1 MSTDR
6 ILLMD
11 TSENT
16 SKFNNRSNEPLQFG
30 SNQHFTGL
38 VYKNRFIM

>member
-16 SKFNNRSNEPLQFG
+16 SKSNNRPNEPLQFG
-30 SNQHFTGL
+30 SNQHFTGML
-38 VYKNRFIM
+38 Y